1 MNTHHPSEKEI
12 QQYALDKSGTP
23 ENSNH
28 IESCARCSAEVKTYL
43 FLFSEIKQSPQPS
56 FDFDLSAA
64 IMPLLPQTPPRLS
77 ADRFVAGFLVLFIT
91 FFVGIPVFLFHHYIL
106 NMFSSIPPF
115 FIYSIIACA
124 SLFVL
129 AKTLDMHKKYQKQMR
144 LLNFN

>member
-23 ENSNH
+23 ENSKH

-64 IMPLLPQTPPRLS
+64 IMPLLPKTPPRLS

-91 FFVGIPVFLFHHYIL
+91 FFVGIPVFIFHLFHY
-106 NMFSSIPPF
+106 
-115 FIYSIIACA
+115 
-124 SLFVL
+124 
-129 AKTLDMHKKYQKQMR
+129 R
-144 LLNFN
+144 LRISVRTG